1 MSPNTGA
8 AHSGDGFCGLGHTR
22 HQQLKEVL
30 QHGVE
35 HALVPDVCRKIK
47 ARLHSAV
54 LQRNGLDSIY
64 TTAKEERLND
74 TKNIQGSGK

>member
-1 MSPNTGA
+1 MSPDTGA

-30 QHGVE
+30 QHGVD
-35 HALVPDVCRKIK
+35 HALIPDVCRKIK
-47 ARLHSAV
+47 ARWHSV
-54 LQRNGLDSIY
+54 VSQRNGLGGIY

-74 TKNIQGSGK
+74 TKSIQVSGK